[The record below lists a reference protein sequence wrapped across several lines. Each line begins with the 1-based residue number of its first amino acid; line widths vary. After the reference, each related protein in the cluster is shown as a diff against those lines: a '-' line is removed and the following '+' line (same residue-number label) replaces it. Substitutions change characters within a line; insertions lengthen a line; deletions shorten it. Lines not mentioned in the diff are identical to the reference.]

1 MKCDELYKFSKGGA
15 TMRKPRE
22 KETGKRFCFWL
33 KPSLVGR
40 IDGLAKRADL
50 SQGRM
55 IENMLEV
62 MTETLES
69 SEKVGV
75 FQLSLLLRDLREGM
89 KGWVDSVKR
98 EPQFVGK
105 GDKLVLTFCVDD

>member
-1 MKCDELYKFSKGGA
+1 MGKRSD
-15 TMRKPRE
+15 

-33 KPSLVGR
+33 KPSLIER
-40 IDGLAKRADL
+40 IDGLAGRADL

-62 MTETLES
+62 MTDTLEA

-89 KGWVDSVKR
+89 QGWVDSVRR
-98 EPQFVGK
+98 EPENVGRGEK
-105 GDKLVLTFCVDD
+105 TLITWGCDCD